1 MRIILGSGF
10 SRLGS
15 GFSRLGSGFSRLSP
29 DFDLDSP
36 DFLPTSI
43 WILDFI
49 FFFVQGS
56 SSSLFTVL
64 KRLRADRPIATMP
77 KGHRTSAETVRENAG
92 LQCPCGRVPVHSCGG
107 GAIGSEEVNPPWRG
121 QRMCIVAI
129 RAVEATKKRP
139 LLRKNTRVAAGCAGR
154 QPHDLWRLHAAG
166 AHDDAQLHLSV
177 PSYLAL
183 CSCRQRTRWIQS

>member
-1 MRIILGSGF
+1 MKISLAKMRIILGSGFSRLGSGF

-64 KRLRADRPIATMP
+64 KRLRADRP
-77 KGHRTSAETVRENAG
+77 GYYDSN
-92 LQCPCGRVPVHSCGG
+92 
-107 GAIGSEEVNPPWRG
+107 
-121 QRMCIVAI
+121 
-129 RAVEATKKRP
+129 
-139 LLRKNTRVAAGCAGR
+139 
-154 QPHDLWRLHAAG
+154 
-166 AHDDAQLHLSV
+166 DAQR
-177 PSYLAL
+177 PPYLCRDCARERRASMSMWASSSPL
-183 CSCRQRTRWIQS
+183 MWGRRYRQRGGEPSMAWPEDVYCCDPRG